1 MYGFIGCFEEMF
13 TIASYYPGA
22 NAGFFLWLD
31 LRRFLPKDVDTS
43 KDAFAGEKALAQK
56 LMDEKVVLTAGESLA
71 SGEPGFFRLIFSHSP
86 EAMEVGF
93 KRMLSV
99 LKES

>member
-1 MYGFIGCFEEMF
+1 ML

-31 LRRFLPKDVDTS
+31 LRRFLPTCIDTS
-43 KDAFAGEKALAQK
+43 EDAFAGEKALAK
-56 LMDEKVVLTAGESLA
+56 KFMDEKVVLTAGETLA
-71 SGEPGFFRLIFSHSP
+71 SEEPGFFRLIFSHSS
-86 EAMEVGF
+86 EAMEAGF
-93 KRMLSV
+93 KRIMSV